1 MISKKNG
8 LFIVFEGVE
17 GSGKSTQ
24 SRALTRRLTDAGY
37 DTLLTIEPGGT
48 PTGMQVRQWVKTGD
62 GITPL
67 AELFLF
73 SAARAALVETVISP
87 ALADG
92 KIVVCDRYI
101 YSTVAYQGHGRGLN
115 PDTIATLNETATMG
129 VLPHLIVLLDL
140 PPGHGFGRKTDD
152 NLDRIELEEDDF
164 HLRVRQGYLAQA
176 QQDPDRWLVLDAAA
190 SQSDISDAVWDRI
203 SDLLPRP

>member
-1 MISKKNG
+1 MQTKAG

-24 SRALTRRLTDAGY
+24 SQALTQRLTDGGH
-37 DTLLTIEPGGT
+37 DVLLTIEPGGT
-48 PTGMQVRQWVKTGD
+48 PTGLEVRKWVKTGQ

-92 KIVVCDRYI
+92 TTVICDRYI
-101 YSTVAYQGHGRGLN
+101 YSTVAYQGNGRGLDS
-115 PDTIATLNETATMG
+115 DTIAELNEDATMG
-129 VLPHLIVLLDL
+129 VLPDLVVLLDL
-140 PPGHGFGRKTDD
+140 PPDHGFGRKSD
-152 NLDRIELEEDDF
+152 NELDRIESENDDF
-164 HLRVRQGYLAQA
+164 HLRVRRGYLAQA
-176 QQDPDRWLVLDAAA
+176 REDPDRWLVLDASA
-190 SQSDISDAVWDRI
+190 SLLNLSDSVWNRVSDMLAGT
-203 SDLLPRP
+203 

>member
-1 MISKKNG
+1 MQTKAG

-24 SRALTRRLTDAGY
+24 SQALTQRLTDGGH
-37 DTLLTIEPGGT
+37 DVLLTIEPGGT
-48 PTGMQVRQWVKTGD
+48 PTGLEVRKWVKTGQ

-92 KIVVCDRYI
+92 ATVICDRYI
-101 YSTVAYQGHGRGLN
+101 YSTVAYQGHGRGLDS
-115 PDTIATLNETATMG
+115 DTIAELNEDATMG
-129 VLPHLIVLLDL
+129 VLPDLVVLLDL
-140 PPGHGFGRKTDD
+140 PPDHGFGRKSD
-152 NLDRIELEEDDF
+152 NELDRIESENDDF

-176 QQDPDRWLVLDAAA
+176 REDPDRWLVLDASA
-190 SQSDISDAVWDRI
+190 SLLNLSDSVWNRVSDMLAGT
-203 SDLLPRP
+203 